1 MPNQA
6 EILKQ
11 KFQNSLALPWE
22 QVLTEEVIQQVLE
35 QQQVRYRQRFYTPV
49 VTLWAWLSQVLD
61 QDKSLSNAVSRVIA
75 WSSAAGVQVPSADT
89 GAYSKARKRFSLG
102 VLEQLLSKTG
112 QALQTKVKLEECW
125 CGRRVKVYDGTE
137 RDDE

>member
-22 QVLTEEVIQQVLE
+22 QVLTEEVSQQVVE

-75 WSSAAGVQVPSADT
+75 SVKCSRCAGA
-89 GAYSKARKRFSLG
+89 FS
-102 VLEQLLSKTG
+102 
-112 QALQTKVKLEECW
+112 
-125 CGRRVKVYDGTE
+125 
-137 RDDE
+137 